1 LQLEGKAMLKTLGL
15 IVAGLLAGL
24 AIAVVLPGDDS
35 GTGDVGE
42 FLDSLPQDATAD
54 ERLSGLHSALR
65 SEAQARLALE
75 ARVEEL
81 GVPAEVAQALYDA
94 LVVARKSLATYGE
107 HPIIED
113 RIKSALSIA
122 DGDEQ

>member
-1 LQLEGKAMLKTLGL
+1 MKRYDLMCDGHYANN
-15 IVAGLLAGL
+15 
-24 AIAVVLPGDDS
+24 AVEDHD
-35 GTGDVGE
+35 GE
-42 FLDSLPQDATAD
+42 W
-54 ERLSGLHSALR
+54 
-65 SEAQARLALE
+65 
-75 ARVEEL
+75 
-81 GVPAEVAQALYDA
+81 VPAEVAQALYDA